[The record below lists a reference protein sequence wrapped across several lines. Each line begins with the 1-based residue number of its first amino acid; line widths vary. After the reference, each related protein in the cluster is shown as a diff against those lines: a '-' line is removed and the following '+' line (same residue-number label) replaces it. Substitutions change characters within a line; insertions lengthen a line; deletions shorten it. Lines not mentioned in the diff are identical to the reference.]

1 MIDRFV
7 DKCEYIEER
16 RESVREVN
24 GRRGG
29 KALNCKENIF
39 SSFKKKKRD
48 CLGKWIDR
56 NRSKGRSEGGENKKI
71 GGKEQMS
78 PTY

>member
-1 MIDRFV
+1 MMSFVGFEMIDRFV

-39 SSFKKKKRD
+39 LYLKRKKEIVW
-48 CLGKWIDR
+48 G
-56 NRSKGRSEGGENKKI
+56 NG
-71 GGKEQMS
+71 
-78 PTY
+78 

>member
-39 SSFKKKKRD
+39 LYLKRKKEIVW
-48 CLGKWIDR
+48 G
-56 NRSKGRSEGGENKKI
+56 NG
-71 GGKEQMS
+71 
-78 PTY
+78 